1 MDAKIESWLLEGDPA
16 IRWQVLQDLLEADEA
31 VVAAERARVAQE
43 GWGAR
48 LLTEQAP
55 SGHFGGGLYSPKW
68 ISTTYSMLLLRRLGL
83 PPDNPA
89 VQKSCRLLLDT
100 GLCPDGGANYAKSR
114 THGEACVTGMA
125 LSILSYFGFEDERL
139 RELVDYLLEQQMAD
153 GGWNCET
160 YQGATHGS
168 FHTTIN
174 VLEGLREYE
183 KWQGEEASMGEAQA
197 RAREFLLQHRL
208 FRSHRTGEVVDVR
221 MTRFSFPPR
230 WYYDVLR
237 ALDYFCDV
245 AAPYD
250 ERLED
255 ALELVRRKR
264 RRDGTWPLQN
274 RHPGRTFF
282 EMEKPGRPSRW
293 NTLRSLRI
301 LQWADDVTRE
311 ERA

>member
-1 MDAKIESWLLEGDPA
+1 
-16 IRWQVLQDLLEADEA
+16 
-31 VVAAERARVAQE
+31 
-43 GWGAR
+43 
-48 LLTEQAP
+48 
-55 SGHFGGGLYSPKW
+55 
-68 ISTTYSMLLLRRLGL
+68 
-83 PPDNPA
+83 
-89 VQKSCRLLLDT
+89 
-100 GLCPDGGANYAKSR
+100 
-114 THGEACVTGMA
+114 
-125 LSILSYFGFEDERL
+125 
-139 RELVDYLLEQQMAD
+139 
-153 GGWNCET
+153 
-160 YQGATHGS
+160 
-168 FHTTIN
+168 
-174 VLEGLREYE
+174 
-183 KWQGEEASMGEAQA
+183 
-197 RAREFLLQHRL
+197 
-208 FRSHRTGEVVDVR
+208 